1 MPKLRRHPLV
11 ARRRRQLSPFVLVE
25 VLVSVVVL
33 LVGVVIFLV
42 PSLRSRAATVN
53 ANCTLIVPA
62 HPLTARGLATPYQLT
77 ATDPANARCNAPPF
91 FAACNRG
98 GPAHRVSNPPRQT
111 AKAGQS
117 CATVRDFN
125 VVDQGQSDNVQAQ
138 YLAANG
144 QTAQFSAANQAMLQ
158 NATPI
163 ANP

>member
-77 ATDPANARCNAPPF
+77 ATDPANGPCNESNTNQSAFVQSVIYDRTTGAFSVYNPLIIDEGTQP
-91 FAACNRG
+91 AVMPGVPKLPG
-98 GPAHRVSNPPRQT
+98 GAIV
-111 AKAGQS
+111 GIWFG
-117 CATVRDFN
+117 FN
-125 VVDQGQSDNVQAQ
+125 
-138 YLAANG
+138 AN
-144 QTAQFSAANQAMLQ
+144 NLLLQ
-158 NATPI
+158 
-163 ANP
+163 

>member
-11 ARRRRQLSPFVLVE
+11 ASPRRRRQLSPFVLVE

-77 ATDPANARCNAPPF
+77 ATDPANGPCNESNTNQSAFVQSVFMTAPQARS
-91 FAACNRG
+91 
-98 GPAHRVSNPPRQT
+98 VSTIR
-111 AKAGQS
+111 
-117 CATVRDFN
+117 
-125 VVDQGQSDNVQAQ
+125 
-138 YLAANG
+138 
-144 QTAQFSAANQAMLQ
+144 
-158 NATPI
+158 
-163 ANP
+163 